1 MSYKDNHAD
10 RIVLTSFPPTGIE
23 PTLVQKKKKKINE
36 DDSVAISLGI
46 WRVNIQSMWNRWD
59 IGVQT
64 LEDSVR
70 SVPCGEVTSYWQQSR
85 SSVLQTEKDNRV
97 RAQIRP
103 WLQELEQN
111 YTAE

>member
-10 RIVLTSFPPTGIE
+10 RIVLTFFPPTGIE
-23 PTLVQKKKKKINE
+23 PTLVLKKKENQWGWQC
-36 DDSVAISLGI
+36 SYQL
-46 WRVNIQSMWNRWD
+46 WNLK
-59 IGVQT
+59 GEYSEYVKQM
-64 LEDSVR
+64 EDSVR